1 VDEDD
6 GDDAEIRKL
15 EVPLAT
21 HLATRRLLPLSQTRL
36 NALKKKNK
44 GKQVKR
50 ESSNVKKEI
59 KSEEPIFRPGEVID
73 LT

>member
-1 VDEDD
+1 V
-6 GDDAEIRKL
+6 
-15 EVPLAT
+15 LA
-21 HLATRRLLPLSQTRL
+21 HLTLTFHFSQTRL